1 MLHLLYALQY
11 PGSKYLL
18 CIVLLLTAQGK
29 FSFSG
34 HIISTFYMAYIYV
47 FTYKMYLL
55 FLLYLLQQ
63 ANTDGFQPSQNI
75 IVNPFVYVAT

>member
-1 MLHLLYALQY
+1 MLIVVYVCVTFLCILSEL
-11 PGSKYLL
+11 GSKYLL
-18 CIVLLLTAQGK
+18 CIVLLLTAHGK

-34 HIISTFYMAYIYV
+34 RICISILYV

-63 ANTDGFQPSQNI
+63 ATYLEPT
-75 IVNPFVYVAT
+75 IVTTQGKFSF